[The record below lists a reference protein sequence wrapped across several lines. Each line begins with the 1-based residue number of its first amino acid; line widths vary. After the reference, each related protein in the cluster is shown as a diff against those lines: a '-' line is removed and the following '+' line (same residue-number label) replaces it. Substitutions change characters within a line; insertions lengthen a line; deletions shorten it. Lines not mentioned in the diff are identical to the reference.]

1 MKLML
6 LFSELLS
13 ELLYGPLPADELLYT
28 AALSRP
34 VRMAF
39 AVLLLLFAAGAV
51 VVLLATSFKTRS
63 AVLRALCRLTAIA
76 ILLITVFLILRA
88 SISLY

>member
-1 MKLML
+1 MPMMLML

-39 AVLLLLFAAGAV
+39 AVLLLAV
-51 VVLLATSFKTRS
+51 IFWVCFSTGKKP
-63 AVLRALCRLTAIA
+63 AVKAEAEIE
-76 ILLITVFLILRA
+76 
-88 SISLY
+88 